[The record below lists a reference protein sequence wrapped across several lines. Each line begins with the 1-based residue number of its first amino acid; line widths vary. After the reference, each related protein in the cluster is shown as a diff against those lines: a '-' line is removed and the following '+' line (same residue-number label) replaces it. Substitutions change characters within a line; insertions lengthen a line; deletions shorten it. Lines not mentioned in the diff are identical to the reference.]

1 MTEGTLLG
9 LKGRKGTKM
18 GRLKVGVAGGVR
30 RRWCNRLERE
40 GGGWKA
46 GGQDV
51 GKIAA
56 VKFKGEGGWF

>member
-1 MTEGTLLG
+1 
-9 LKGRKGTKM
+9 M